1 MEQRKTMDA
10 CWQMVAHAQ
19 LLAGRPLGGGV
30 LLLVLLMLGWRT
42 GAREHA
48 RHVRRACAMLSHPC
62 RCGRTLRPMTIRN
75 FIRTRLCA
83 SRRPECPTPATAFP
97 PMCPTPHT
105 VAAPCVFWLRLFVST
120 RTRRCLVFACRVVP
134 ARSLSP
140 SYSRTLPIPPAPLA
154 PTVGP
159 RPCKPPRLVVAF
171 WRPRFRSCGAPPAAG
186 AGSRIRR
193 DCALDGRAVTARALR
208 SSRANPLGAAR

>member
-1 MEQRKTMDA
+1 MDA

-97 PMCPTPHT
+97 PMCPTPAHCCGPRRLLVET
-105 VAAPCVFWLRLFVST
+105 VCLHAHKALPGVCLPRRSCPLPLALLQPNPPDSPRAPRSDCRPQALQATTPRGGLLATTISKLRRAPCRWRWL
-120 RTRRCLVFACRVVP
+120 
-134 ARSLSP
+134 
-140 SYSRTLPIPPAPLA
+140 
-154 PTVGP
+154 
-159 RPCKPPRLVVAF
+159 
-171 WRPRFRSCGAPPAAG
+171 
-186 AGSRIRR
+186 
-193 DCALDGRAVTARALR
+193 
-208 SSRANPLGAAR
+208 